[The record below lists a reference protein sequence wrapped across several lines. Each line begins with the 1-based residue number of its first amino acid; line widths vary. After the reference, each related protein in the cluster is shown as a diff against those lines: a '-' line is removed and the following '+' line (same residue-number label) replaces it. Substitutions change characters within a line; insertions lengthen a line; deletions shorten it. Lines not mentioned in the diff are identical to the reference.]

1 MPASKFS
8 KQAGSIDAS
17 SQPPTSPGSPTPS
30 GKWNKGGLAGNH
42 SAWESQ
48 DAKQQ
53 ERRAQSQ
60 ARISASGSAVSKR
73 RDTSLSVILVDN
85 TEGPFQ
91 VASGNDGDRT
101 AEDSVSSAPPFSTNS
116 RAPAA

>member
-17 SQPPTSPGSPTPS
+17 NQPPTSPGSPSPS
-30 GKWNKGGLAGNH
+30 GKWNQGGLSGSH

-53 ERRAQSQ
+53 ERKAQNQ
-60 ARISASGSAVSKR
+60 ARISPSGSAVDR
-73 RDTSLSVILVDN
+73 RSNTPLSVILADN

-91 VASGNDGDRT
+91 VVSGNDGDRT
-101 AEDSVSSAPPFSTNS
+101 AGDSASSAPPFSTNS